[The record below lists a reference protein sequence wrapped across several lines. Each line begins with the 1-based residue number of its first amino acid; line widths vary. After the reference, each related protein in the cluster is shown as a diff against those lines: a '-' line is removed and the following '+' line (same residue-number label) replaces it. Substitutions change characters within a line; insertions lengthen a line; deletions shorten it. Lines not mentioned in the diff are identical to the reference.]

1 MNRRTAAQAVILLLL
16 VLAALL
22 VWRLGPF
29 RGATPAPATGKS
41 ASAGGAPRRAAL
53 PARAPTP
60 PFASILDQAS
70 RQEALALLEQRLV
83 RANARPEEAV
93 MVFRDPAAYQRFL
106 ARASAAGLTLLGQLD
121 SLNAVRVRY
130 SSTDSLL
137 SELLDHTADY
147 TEVSAN
153 YTLRAPQV
161 PPPANRADTS
171 DVPIGSA
178 LLDFLG
184 AGGDSSSWGRGV
196 TIAVLD
202 AGVALDPTFQTGQVR
217 TLDVGLGT
225 APGTGSEDGHGTA
238 VAALAAGS
246 AEGAQGIAS
255 AAGILSIR
263 ITDAAGLS
271 DIFTLSQAILA
282 AIDAGANV
290 INISL
295 GGYDTNSV
303 LSSAIGRATTAG
315 IAIVASAG
323 NDQLAG
329 LTWPAADPRVVSVGA
344 VDGTGQQVT
353 FSNSGPQ
360 LTLSAPGYGVP
371 TAWLGGQRV
380 QMDGTSASAPL
391 VAGAIAA
398 VLSQSP
404 NLPATDAAAIV
415 VQHASDAGEPGAD
428 PNYGNGILNVGWT
441 MNRTSSAYADTA
453 VASTLY
459 DPATGVATVVVQNRG
474 NQTVLGLQLQVMVGS
489 TPVTLAV
496 PGLAPGATASVPLDI
511 DAAALQ
517 AAGQLN
523 LGIQL
528 INPAGLSDQVP
539 QNNRAAGT
547 ITAPAAR

>member
-1 MNRRTAAQAVILLLL
+1 MNRRTANQIVVLLL
-16 VLAALL
+16 VVMATLL
-22 VWRLGPF
+22 VWRFGPL
-29 RGATPAPATGKS
+29 RRAAPVAAKEPPPL
-41 ASAGGAPRRAAL
+41 ASPRRAAL
-53 PARAPTP
+53 PARSGQP
-60 PFASILDQAS
+60 PIAAILDQAT

-83 RANARPEEAV
+83 RANARPEEAL
-93 MVFRDPAAYQRFL
+93 MVFRDEAAYQRFL
-106 ARASAAGLTLLGQLD
+106 ARAGAAGLTILGQID
-121 SLNAVRVRY
+121 SLNALRVRY

-153 YTLRAPQV
+153 YVLRLPQV
-161 PPPANRADTS
+161 PAPANRADST
-171 DVPIGSA
+171 DVPIGGG

-184 AGGDSSSWGRGV
+184 AEATDTWGRGV
-196 TIAVLD
+196 TLAVLD
-202 AGVALDPTFQTGQVR
+202 SGVAADPTFLTGQLR
-217 TLDVGLGT
+217 FLDVGLGT
-225 APGTGSEDGHGTA
+225 TPGTGSADGHGTA
-238 VAALAAGS
+238 VAALAAGN
-246 AEGAQGIAS
+246 AEGAQGIAG

-263 ITDAAGLS
+263 VTDDSGLS
-271 DIFTLSQAILA
+271 DIFTLSQGILA
-282 AIDAGANV
+282 AMDAGAQV

-303 LSSAIGRATTAG
+303 LSSAIARATNAG

-371 TAWLGGQRV
+371 TAWSDGQRV

-391 VAGAIAA
+391 VAGTIAA
-398 VLSQSP
+398 VLSQNP
-404 NLPATDAAAIV
+404 TLTGTEAAAIV
-415 VQHASDAGEPGAD
+415 QQHASDAGEPGAD

-441 MNRTSSAYADTA
+441 MNRASTAYADTA

-459 DPATGVATVVVQNRG
+459 DPATGIASVVVQNRG
-474 NQTVLGLQLQVMVGS
+474 NQTVHGLQLRVSVGP
-489 TPVTLAV
+489 TPNTLAV
-496 PGLAPGATASVPLDI
+496 PALAPGATASVPIAI
-511 DAAALQ
+511 DPATLQ

-528 INPAGLSDQVP
+528 VNPAGLADQFP

-547 ITAPAAR
+547 ISAPR